1 MKKLN
6 KGFTLIELIIVI
18 AILGII
24 ALIAI
29 PNLAGIR
36 QRSQI
41 AADKRTAEQIGKA
54 IRIWYT
60 DTDAN
65 KTRVL
70 PSILNTETSKDNII
84 VRLDKISTSE
94 GKIFEGFTNYMS
106 IPGAPKSW
114 GATGNDISS
123 VGAYYIST
131 TGAVDDN
138 GVSQKIA
145 VGISSNNADISDL
158 TGTSKMSLF
167 NSLFTT
173 DVKDKVITREMVSKY
188 DGSKAGWCFL
198 EQ

>member
-1 MKKLN
+1 MEKSN

-41 AADKRTAEQIGKA
+41 AADIRTAEQIGKA

-65 KTRVL
+65 SKRVL
-70 PSILNTETSKDNII
+70 PSLNNTDTAINNII
-84 VRLDKISTSE
+84 VRLDSVNTAE

-106 IPGAPKSW
+106 IPTAPKSW
-114 GATGNDISS
+114 SATET
-123 VGAYYIST
+123 GAYYVST
-131 TGAVDDN
+131 TGSSTDN
-138 GVSQKIA
+138 GVSQKIV
-145 VGISSNNADISDL
+145 VGISSHDATIQDL
-158 TGTSKMSLF
+158 TATIDDNHKESIINIS
-167 NSLFTT
+167 TT
-173 DVKDKVITREMVSKY
+173 NVVTKEMTKQY
-188 DGSKAGWCFL
+188 DGSRAGWLFL